1 MNEFLLSYV
10 AIMQIRKN
18 MKDETAPQV
27 KEPKIKK
34 RRG

>member
-1 MNEFLLSYV
+1 MNDYLLAYV

-18 MKDETAPQV
+18 MKDEMAPQT

-34 RRG
+34 HRR